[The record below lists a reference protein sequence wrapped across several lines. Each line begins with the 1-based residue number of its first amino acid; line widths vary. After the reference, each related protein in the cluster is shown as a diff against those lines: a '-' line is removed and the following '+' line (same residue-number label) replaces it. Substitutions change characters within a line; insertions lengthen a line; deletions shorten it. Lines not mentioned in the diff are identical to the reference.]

1 LSPALTS
8 EIGFISPDWSV
19 TLSEPAKQFFFFIEE
34 VMLDVAATGV
44 DGNFDGV
51 EVDGYT
57 IVTLVR

>member
-1 LSPALTS
+1 M
-8 EIGFISPDWSV
+8 
-19 TLSEPAKQFFFFIEE
+19 EE

-57 IVTLVR
+57 IMTLVR